1 MRHGLVIALE
11 ENVAALV
18 FSVLVGDFG
27 MSEEA
32 LVLYPEH
39 FEKKLQILLGAS
51 EAEIV
56 MSRIKTELGKEITF

>member
-1 MRHGLVIALE
+1 MVSLLFE

-18 FSVLVGDFG
+18 FSVLVRDFG

-39 FEKKLQILLGAS
+39 FEKTLQILLGY
-51 EAEIV
+51 V
-56 MSRIKTELGKEITF
+56 KN

>member
-18 FSVLVGDFG
+18 FSVLVRDFG

-32 LVLYPEH
+32 LVLYREH
-39 FEKKLQILLGAS
+39 FEKTLQILLGY
-51 EAEIV
+51 E
-56 MSRIKTELGKEITF
+56 ELRRS

>member
-18 FSVLVGDFG
+18 FSILVRDFG

-32 LVLYPEH
+32 LVLYREH
-39 FEKKLQILLGAS
+39 AWLCQ
-51 EAEIV
+51 
-56 MSRIKTELGKEITF
+56 ELRRS